1 MCGYLAAFHVV
12 AEVMQLDVK
21 VFGSGTDFG
30 DSSDL
35 DGAAVILKNLATDLG
50 TDVPNNKAILFEFS
64 H

>member
-1 MCGYLAAFHVV
+1 MYGYLASFHVV

-21 VFGSGTDFG
+21 VFGSGTDLG

-35 DGAAVILKNLATDLG
+35 DGAAVILKNLAMDLG
-50 TDVPNNKAILFEFS
+50 TDVRNNEAILFEFG